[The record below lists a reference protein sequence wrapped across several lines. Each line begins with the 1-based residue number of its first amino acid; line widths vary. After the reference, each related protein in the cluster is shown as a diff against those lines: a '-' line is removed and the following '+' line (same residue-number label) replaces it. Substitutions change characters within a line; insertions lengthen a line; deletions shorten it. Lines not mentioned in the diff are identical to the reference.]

1 MYKIKIREARY
12 SDKLAIVNLIKS
24 FLTYDGRFAKRY
36 YENYFEDNR
45 VTGEDLV
52 LVAEVDKEV
61 VGVIGYCEDYFS
73 NDYSYHLTWFV
84 VDEKFRGWR
93 KGIVAKRLITKIEK
107 DLRRYK
113 VKKIFVST
121 EDRPD
126 RCHVFY
132 IKHGFQF
139 EARLKDYY
147 GKNED
152 KIIFGKEL

>member
-1 MYKIKIREARY
+1 MSKIKIRDARY

-36 YENYFEDNR
+36 YDNYFEDNR
-45 VTGEDLV
+45 VMAEDLV
-52 LVAEVDKEV
+52 YVAEVEKEV
-61 VGVIGYCEDYFS
+61 VGVIGYCE
-73 NDYSYHLTWFV
+73 DYSYHLTWFV

-93 KGIVAKRLITKIEK
+93 KGIVAKRLLNKIEK
-107 DLRRYK
+107 DLKQYK